1 MTMAMNQTLVAAL
14 NKLGKWRAVFAGWQ
28 LGTRTADD
36 PECKAVRHHRE
47 ATIYLRAEASALLQ
61 LLLEK
66 KLITLAEWEAELERQ
81 ADLLDQDYQK
91 AFPGFR
97 ATASGMSMNPALAKD
112 TMAGW
117 RP

>member
-1 MTMAMNQTLVAAL
+1 MEKNQSLLAAL
-14 NKLGKWRAVFAGWQ
+14 NKLGKWRMVFAGWQ

-36 PECKAVRHHRE
+36 PECKAVRDHRE
-47 ATIYLRAEASALLQ
+47 VTILLRAEANALLH

-66 KLITLAEWEAELERQ
+66 KVITLAEWEAELERQ
-81 ADLLDQDYQK
+81 AALLDQDYQK

-97 ATASGMSMNPALAKD
+97 ATDSGISVNTALAKD
-112 TMAGW
+112 TMSGW